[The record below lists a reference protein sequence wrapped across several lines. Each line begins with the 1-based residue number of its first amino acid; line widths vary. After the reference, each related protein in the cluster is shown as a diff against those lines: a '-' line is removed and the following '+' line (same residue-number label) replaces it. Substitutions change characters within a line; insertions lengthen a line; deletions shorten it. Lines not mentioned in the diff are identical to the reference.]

1 VNLRRRSRTVTG
13 LGDLALS
20 VPTVTVSYVQRA
32 FKFRLYPTSRQHD
45 ALGLMCAAHAELYNA
60 GLQERRDA
68 WRMRRTS
75 VSASSQMLQLK
86 EIRTVR
92 PDQGVWSFT
101 SQQQTLRR
109 LDKAFG
115 AFFRRVKAS
124 QTPGYPRFRAA
135 ARFDSVDF
143 RHGDG
148 IKFHRDK
155 KQLYV
160 MGVGHVQIRL
170 HRALPEGAA
179 LGQVSVKR
187 EGSGRRTR
195 WFVVIP
201 VEVQPVPLPMTGAIT
216 GIDMGVASFLTTS
229 EGVHVPN
236 PRHLKVA
243 AARLA
248 AAQQDLERKKRGSN
262 RRRKTVS
269 RVAALH
275 GTVRRQRLDHAHK
288 TALRLVQHHDLI
300 CHEALQIPNM
310 TKRAKPVPDPA
321 QPGAFLP
328 NGQVAKSGLNKS
340 ILDAG
345 WGVFLSVLTAKA
357 ENAGR
362 DVISVNPAN
371 TSRTCPD
378 CGHCAKGNRPSQA
391 VFTCQQCGFTG
402 HADTVGAIN
411 ILRAGTALR
420 QTANAA

>member
-1 VNLRRRSRTVTG
+1 MNPLPRSRTVTKVRAR
-13 LGDLALS
+13 DVS
-20 VPTVTVSYVQRA
+20 VLTVTVGFVQRA
-32 FKFRLYPTSRQHD
+32 FKFRLYPTSKQQD

-68 WRMRRTS
+68 WAMRKTS
-75 VSASSQMLQLK
+75 IGVSSQMLQLK
-86 EIRTVR
+86 EIRTLR
-92 PDQGVWSFT
+92 PDQAVWSFT

-109 LDKAFG
+109 LDKAFA
-115 AFFRRVKAS
+115 AFFRRVKAGD
-124 QTPGYPRFRAA
+124 TPGYPRFRAA
-135 ARFDSVDF
+135 SRFDSVDF

-148 IKFHRDK
+148 IKFLPATKRLK
-155 KQLYV
+155 IQ
-160 MGVGHVQIRL
+160 GVGHVQIRL
-170 HRALPEGAA
+170 HRNLPEGAV

-201 VEVQPVPLPMTGAIT
+201 VEVALEPLPMTGAVT

-229 EGVHVPN
+229 EGVHIPN
-236 PRHLKVA
+236 PRHLKA
-243 AARLA
+243 SAGKLA
-248 AAQQDLERKKRGSN
+248 AAGRDLAGKKRGSN
-262 RRRKTVS
+262 RRRKAVA

-275 GTVRRQRLDHAHK
+275 RTVAHHAHK
-288 TALRLVQHHDLI
+288 TALRLVQDHDLI
-300 CHEALQIPNM
+300 CHEALQILNM
-310 TKRAKPVPDPA
+310 TQRANPVPDPH

-328 NGQVAKSGLNKS
+328 NGQAAKTGLNKS

-362 DVISVNPAN
+362 ELIPVNPAN
-371 TSRTCPD
+371 TSRTCPQ
-378 CGHCAKGNRPSQA
+378 CGHCAKENRPSQA
-391 VFTCQQCGFTG
+391 VFTCQRCQFTG

-420 QTANAA
+420 QTAHAA

>member
-1 VNLRRRSRTVTG
+1 MP
-13 LGDLALS
+13 A
-20 VPTVTVSYVQRA
+20 VTVCCVQRA
-32 FKFRLYPTSRQHD
+32 FKFRLYPTSKQHD

-68 WRMRRTS
+68 WWMRRASIST
-75 VSASSQMLQLK
+75 SSQMLQLK
-86 EIRTVR
+86 EIRAIR
-92 PDQGVWSFT
+92 PDQGVWSAR

-115 AFFRRVKAS
+115 AFFRRVKAGE
-124 QTPGYPRFRAA
+124 TPGYPRFRAA
-135 ARFDSVDF
+135 ARFDSVDC

-148 IKFHRDK
+148 IKFHSEK
-155 KQLYV
+155 KRLYV
-160 MGVGHVQIRL
+160 MGVGHVKVRQ
-170 HRALPEGAA
+170 HRALPENAV
-179 LGQVSVKR
+179 LGHVSVKR

-201 VEVQPVPLPMTGAIT
+201 VQVEPDLLPMTGAVT

-236 PRHLKVA
+236 PRRLRVA
-243 AARLA
+243 ATRLA
-248 AAQQDLERKKRGSN
+248 VAQQDLARKKRGSN
-262 RRRKTVS
+262 RRKKAVS

-288 TALRLVQHHDLI
+288 TALSLVRDHDVI
-300 CHEALQIPNM
+300 CHETLQIRNM
-310 TKRAKPVPDPA
+310 TRRAKPVPDLEN
-321 QPGAFLP
+321 PGAFLP
-328 NGQVAKSGLNKS
+328 NRQAQKSGLNKA

-362 DVISVNPAN
+362 DLISVNPAN

-391 VFTCQQCGFTG
+391 VFCCQQCSYTG
-402 HADTVGAIN
+402 HADIVGAIN

-420 QTANAA
+420 QTAQAA

>member
-1 VNLRRRSRTVTG
+1 
-13 LGDLALS
+13 
-20 VPTVTVSYVQRA
+20 VPAVTVGPVQRV
-32 FKFRLYPTSRQHD
+32 FKFRLYPTSKQHD
-45 ALGLMCAAHAELYNA
+45 ALRLMCAAHAELYNA

-68 WRMRRTS
+68 YRMRRTAI
-75 VSASSQMLQLK
+75 SASSQMLQLK
-86 EIRTVR
+86 EIRSVR

-115 AFFRRVKAS
+115 AFFRRVKAGE
-124 QTPGYPRFRAA
+124 TPGYPRFRAA

-148 IKFHRDK
+148 IKFLPAT
-155 KQLYV
+155 KQLKV
-160 MGVGHVQIRL
+160 QGVGHVQVRL
-170 HRALPEGAA
+170 HRNLPEGAV

-187 EGSGRRTR
+187 EGSGRRPR

-201 VEVQPVPLPMTGAIT
+201 LEVQPDLLPTTGAVT

-229 EGVHVPN
+229 EGKHVPN
-236 PRHLKVA
+236 PRHLKA
-243 AARLA
+243 SATKLA
-248 AAQQDLERKKRGSN
+248 AAQQDRARKKRGSN
-262 RRRKTVS
+262 RRKKAVS

-288 TALRLVQHHDLI
+288 TALSLVRDHDLI
-300 CHEALQIPNM
+300 CHEALQIRNM
-310 TKRAKPVPDPA
+310 TKRAKPVPDLENA
-321 QPGAFLP
+321 GQFLP
-328 NGQVAKSGLNKS
+328 NRQAQKSGLNKS

-362 DVISVNPAN
+362 ELIPVNPAN
-371 TSRTCPD
+371 TSRTCPH
-378 CGHCAKGNRPSQA
+378 CGHCVKENRPSQA
-391 VFTCQQCGFTG
+391 VFDCQRCQYVG

-420 QTANAA
+420 QTAHAA

>member
-1 VNLRRRSRTVTG
+1 M
-13 LGDLALS
+13 LA
-20 VPTVTVSYVQRA
+20 VTVGVVQRA
-32 FKFRLYPTSRQHD
+32 FKFRLYPTSKQHD

-68 WRMRRTS
+68 WAMRRKS
-75 VSASSQMLQLK
+75 ISASSQMLQLK

-115 AFFRRVKAS
+115 AFFRRVKAGE
-124 QTPGYPRFRAA
+124 TPGYPRFRAA

-148 IKFHRDK
+148 IKFLPATKRLK
-155 KQLYV
+155 IQ
-160 MGVGHVQIRL
+160 GVGHVQVRL
-170 HRALPEGAA
+170 HRNLPENAV

-187 EGSGRRTR
+187 EGSGRGTR

-201 VEVQPVPLPMTGAIT
+201 VQVEPEPLPMTGAVT

-229 EGVHVPN
+229 EGVHIPN
-236 PRHLKVA
+236 PRHLKA
-243 AARLA
+243 AASKLA
-248 AAQQDLERKKRGSN
+248 AAQQDLAGRSAGRTAARPPS
-262 RRRKTVS
+262 S

-288 TALRLVQHHDLI
+288 TALRLVQDHDLI
-300 CHEALQIPNM
+300 CHEALQILNM
-310 TKRAKPVPDPA
+310 TRRAKPVPDPD

-328 NGQVAKSGLNKS
+328 NGQAAKTGLNKS

-357 ENAGR
+357 EKAGR
-362 DVISVNPAN
+362 EIISVNPAN
-371 TSRTCPD
+371 TSRTCP
-378 CGHCAKGNRPSQA
+378 HVR
-391 VFTCQQCGFTG
+391 
-402 HADTVGAIN
+402 
-411 ILRAGTALR
+411 ALR
-420 QTANAA
+420 QGKPALPSRLHLPAVPVHRARRHCRCDQHSAGRNCPSPNRSRGLTRRSPFL